1 MFDNLAIAMFVAY
14 IGLFVLVV
22 IRGAKH
28 ADLFEAAAE
37 EWTKYEDIQEALEV
51 SVFSDFDNLAVFL
64 SWCAVVVAFF
74 PCIILSLAYLCG
86 AFFVYLRKFSIRAFW
101 SHLVMKGV
109 KDAEQPK
116 DATTSAATTN
126 SKKATSLDDFDTS
139 PLGDDEPI

>member
-64 SWCAVVVAFF
+64 SWCAVVVALF
-74 PCIILSLAYLCG
+74 PCIILSLAYLGG
-86 AFFVYLRKFSIRAFW
+86 AFFMYLRKFSIRAFW
-101 SHLVMKGV
+101 SRLVMKGV
-109 KDAEQPK
+109 EDAEQPK
-116 DATTSAATTN
+116 NTAASAATTN
-126 SKKATSLDDFDTS
+126 NKKATPLDDFDTS